1 MERHSIDEETA
12 FKLLR
17 DHARRSQL
25 KIVEIA
31 EAVLSSYRLL
41 TSESKDRVE
50 AGESESGD
58 A

>member
-25 KIVEIA
+25 KVVEIA

-41 TSESKDRVE
+41 PNESKERVE
-50 AGESESGD
+50 AGESESD
-58 A
+58 DT